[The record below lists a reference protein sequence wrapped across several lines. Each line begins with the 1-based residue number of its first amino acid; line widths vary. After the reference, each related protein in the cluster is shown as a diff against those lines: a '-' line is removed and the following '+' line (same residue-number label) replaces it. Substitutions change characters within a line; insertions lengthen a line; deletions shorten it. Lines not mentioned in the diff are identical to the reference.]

1 MTHEEFDRKVAKM
14 VDEWPDGMVNIGELW
29 YQVIDALDDM
39 VNMAEMDEDEARAHA
54 KRYGEAIK
62 EMVLL
67 GAVSPSKVYH

>member
-1 MTHEEFDRKVAKM
+1 MTHEEFDRKIAKI
-14 VDEWPDGMVNIGELW
+14 VDEWPEAMVNIGELW

-39 VNMAEMDEDEARAHA
+39 VNMSEIDEDEAQAHA
-54 KRYGEAIK
+54 RRCEEAIK